1 MESIKKGELSDFD
14 PIEIEIKEK
23 PKSLDLKIKKV
34 KGEVKNI
41 SLLDKDIDQESFQ
54 LYQEAKELEPTE
66 KIPNPYWN
74 IYYLISPISMYSP
87 GTKYNKTS
95 EFNKKW
101 ISDFSGKTENKI
113 LSYSPITGILNYFSH
128 NFFQRFSNLG
138 KSENSLFIFSL
149 LHMTS
154 VEEYIVYRE
163 IR

>member
-95 EFNKKW
+95 EFNKNW

-113 LSYSPITGILNYFSH
+113 LSYSPITGILNCVLC
-128 NFFQRFSNLG
+128 QLA
-138 KSENSLFIFSL
+138 SLISAVNGSSTFRYAASWCK
-149 LHMTS
+149 TS
-154 VEEYIVYRE
+154 GTL
-163 IR
+163 